1 MNGVDSLF
9 WRTWGR
15 ALITL
20 VILLNM
26 SACGISGRH
35 QWIIGTSSDAHVEGS
50 IDSVGSSIV
59 ADFRVLRLQYPV
71 TFQRGSVRYFDDQT
85 GKAEKQIDRTER
97 WFQLDVPLLSLWD
110 FKDHQAFGY
119 PGMMKRRRSLEIW
132 VTGSSNLKDGFP
144 FNVAAGPVYYQYRHF
159 AVGALFG
166 WGSAPFASGLQ
177 GVGEGYPNAIS
188 GRHEGFWIGLDMTLF
203 AGEFALELWD
213 YLMESDS
220 RHQKL
225 FGR

>member
-1 MNGVDSLF
+1 
-9 WRTWGR
+9 
-15 ALITL
+15 LITL
-20 VILLNM
+20 LIVLNM
-26 SACGISGRH
+26 SACAVSGRH
-35 QWIIGTSSDAHVEGS
+35 QWITGSSEDAHVEGS
-50 IDSVGSSIV
+50 VDSVGSSIV
-59 ADFRVLRLQYPV
+59 ADFRVLRVQYPV
-71 TFQRGSVRYFDDQT
+71 TFQRGSVRYFDDAT

-110 FKDHQAFGY
+110 FKEHQALGY
-119 PGMMKRRRSLEIW
+119 PGLMKRRRSLEIW
-132 VTGSSNLKDGFP
+132 VTGSSNLKEGFP
-144 FNVAAGPVYYQYRHF
+144 FNIAAGPVYYQYRHF